1 MNTSSNEP
9 TTQHPRH
16 NEIYEEEDTLFLRYY
31 VGHKGEFGH
40 EYFEIECNEQGRIRY
55 TNSSMYKKD
64 GLITRQVFV
73 NRIVMEELLKLV
85 LDSDIMEEIDERWP
99 EPDRTGTEELIIA
112 LYQNRRRHYRKFIT
126 RKIGSLIDV
135 QKSKDPEGL
144 TNFYYFVQ
152 NLKSFILTL
161 ISLHFK
167 VKPI

>member
-1 MNTSSNEP
+1 
-9 TTQHPRH
+9 
-16 NEIYEEEDTLFLRYY
+16 
-31 VGHKGEFGH
+31 
-40 EYFEIECNEQGRIRY
+40 
-55 TNSSMYKKD
+55 
-64 GLITRQVFV
+64 
-73 NRIVMEELLKLV
+73 MEELLKLV
-85 LDSDIMEEIDERWP
+85 IDSDIMEEIDERWP
-99 EPDRTGTEELIIA
+99 EPDRSGTEELIIA